1 VAVSVA
7 QFTAAGLVAVL
18 ALAVGIGALAQR
30 AGAREAVRSAEQ
42 VARVVASGVVAQL
55 LTPGL
60 VRGDPE
66 AHAAMRSAVDVV
78 LASGPVVRVKVWDTA
93 GRVVWSDEPRLI
105 GEVFPLDESAR
116 TAVAEQTVVSEISH
130 LSAEENRF
138 ERGGGALLEVYVGV
152 QDTTGRT
159 LVVEVYQRYD
169 AVEDGTRQA
178 WLSFAPAS
186 LGALALLQAVQ
197 VPLAWR
203 LSRRTRAH
211 QQAEGE
217 LLQAAVQASEA
228 ERRRIARD
236 VHDCVLQDLTG
247 LAYDLDAARLG
258 GADEDR
264 VAVIGRTATGLR
276 RCVAELR
283 RLLADLSPPRPPEAG
298 LGPALVSL
306 AKTLTRENRQVTV
319 RADDAADLP
328 GPAAAL
334 LYRCAQ
340 EALRNVATHSGARH
354 VAVTVRRDGDSA
366 TLVVEDDGRGF
377 DEVELAR
384 LGATHLG
391 LRALRDSLG
400 EAGGLLGM
408 DSAPG
413 CGTRLEATV
422 PLHPAGA
429 RTMVAR

>member
-1 VAVSVA
+1 M
-7 QFTAAGLVAVL
+7 L
-18 ALAVGIGALAQR
+18 ALAVGIGLLAQR
-30 AGAREAVRSAEQ
+30 AGAREAIRSAEQ

-78 LASGPVVRVKVWDTA
+78 LASGPVVRVKVWDTT

-116 TAVAEQTVVSEISH
+116 TAMAGQTVVSEISD

-138 ERGGGALLEVYVGV
+138 ERGGGALLEAYVGTW
-152 QDTTGRT
+152 DTTGRL
-159 LVVEVYQRYD
+159 LVVEVYQRFD
-169 AVEDGTRQA
+169 AVADGTRQA

-186 LGALALLQAVQ
+186 LGAMVLLQAVQ
-197 VPLAWR
+197 VPFAWR
-203 LSRRTRAH
+203 LARRTRAH
-211 QQAEGE
+211 QEAEAE
-217 LLQAAVQASEA
+217 LLQAAVRASEA

-236 VHDCVLQDLTG
+236 VHDGVLQDLTG

-258 GADEDR
+258 GGEADR
-264 VAVIGRTATGLR
+264 VTVIGTTATGMR

-283 RLLADLSPPRPPEAG
+283 RLLSDLSPPRPPEAG

-306 AKTLTRENRQVTV
+306 GKTLGREDRQVTV
-319 RADDAADLP
+319 RAADATDLP
-328 GPAAAL
+328 GPVAAL

-340 EALRNVATHSGARH
+340 EALRNVSVHSGARH
-354 VAVTVRRDGDSA
+354 VAVTVRRDQDNA

-377 DEVELAR
+377 DEVQLAR

-400 EAGGLLGM
+400 EAGGRLSM

-422 PLHPAGA
+422 PLHPTGA
-429 RTMVAR
+429 TPVVAR